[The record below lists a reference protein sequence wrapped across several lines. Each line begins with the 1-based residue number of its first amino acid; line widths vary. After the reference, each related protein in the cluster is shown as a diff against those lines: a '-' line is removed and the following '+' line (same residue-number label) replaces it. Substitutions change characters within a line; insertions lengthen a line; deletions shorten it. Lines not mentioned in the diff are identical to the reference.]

1 MTAADVIAALGIPS
15 SARVD
20 RRVPKTLLAERAAS
34 TAADKR
40 AITNDIE
47 SLVWLAALK
56 PGSVGI
62 PPFRDDERSYEEVEV
77 MSLTLRDVAK
87 RDRLTELVHR
97 SIPYPVLLITDA
109 EMHTAVTAV
118 HVRWSQAEAEKTVLV
133 GGVVQA
139 VWERTVAT
147 SAPDGFRSA
156 LSLSALP
163 STSLLALYEGWMDV
177 IVSFQAWRV
186 TGVFTLPRS
195 PLQAEARREALVT
208 LAQLDAEVT
217 RLRSEASRTT
227 QVARRADINV
237 ALKRLR
243 EARAAA
249 EANL

>member
-1 MTAADVIAALGIPS
+1 
-15 SARVD
+15 
-20 RRVPKTLLAERAAS
+20 
-34 TAADKR
+34 
-40 AITNDIE
+40 
-47 SLVWLAALK
+47 
-56 PGSVGI
+56 
-62 PPFRDDERSYEEVEV
+62 
-77 MSLTLRDVAK
+77 
-87 RDRLTELVHR
+87 
-97 SIPYPVLLITDA
+97 
-109 EMHTAVTAV
+109 
-118 HVRWSQAEAEKTVLV
+118 
-133 GGVVQA
+133 
-139 VWERTVAT
+139 
-147 SAPDGFRSA
+147 
-156 LSLSALP
+156 
-163 STSLLALYEGWMDV
+163 MDV

>member
-20 RRVPKTLLAERAAS
+20 RRIPKTLLAERAAS

-40 AITNDIE
+40 AIANDIE

-56 PGSVGI
+56 PGTVGI

-77 MSLTLRDVAK
+77 ISLTLRDVAK
-87 RDRLTELVHR
+87 RDRLTEIVHR
-97 SIPYPVLLITDA
+97 SIPYPVLLIADA

-118 HVRWSQAEAEKTVLV
+118 HVRWSQAEGEKTVLV

-139 VWERTVAT
+139 VWERSNTT
-147 SAPDGFRSA
+147 SVPDNFRAA

-163 STSLLALYEGWMDV
+163 STSLLTLYQGWMDV

-186 TGVFTLPRS
+186 TGAFALPRS
-195 PLQAEARREALVT
+195 PLQAEARREALAT

-243 EARAAA
+243 KARAAA